1 MKITL
6 HRCQITR
13 ARDLMRDLSDNALRG
28 RMVAMQ
34 IKGEDAARAIAQGG
48 WGEDY
53 RHDSNKGLATYSTAP
68 ATVLRMCRI
77 DYALTRHILR
87 ERTA

>member
-28 RMVAMQ
+28 RMVALQ
-34 IKGEDAARAIAQGG
+34 IKGEDAKRAIAQ
-48 WGEDY
+48 
-53 RHDSNKGLATYSTAP
+53 YSTAP